1 MGGLPGP
8 LLPGV
13 RLAGRVALEPLG
25 LPRPRVSFAR
35 LERGTSGKYGGS
47 KIIILSQIIPAYI
60 NPSPP
65 AIISMSLGIA
75 VGCNSGS

>member
-8 LLPGV
+8 LLPCV
-13 RLAGRVALEPLG
+13 RLAGWVALEPLG
-25 LPRPRVSFAR
+25 LPRPRVSFTR